1 MDNATLILNLKSLV
15 AISDSTHFD
24 SFVFIFNLKPE
35 KKLEAKII
43 TERII
48 DSNKDFFYELYK
60 KNGEFLQVTFVK
72 DKINNWFSNYQ
83 EFFNEYLKLALKSEL
98 SDAHQFCYVH
108 ENENYQDKVKA
119 FLNLQKWINLFKKV
133 TKNYFCSNDHNSITF
148 HIFEDV
154 DSDKKVRKHEV
165 IIDSEEIQLK
175 LMEINEFPASLDISE
190 NCIYNIEKLLVLKIA
205 TLSTIKSKIDNF
217 SLTSDI
223 LCNVDEFIER
233 YEKGYEFY
241 MNKYSIDKI
250 IREVE
255 KAKIDYFEKINNII
269 NDNQTKSMSIPAI
282 ILGTS
287 LVRSWN
293 LSSAALI
300 ISSMLI
306 AVYWVYLNLTHKI
319 ESIDD
324 CVISAEKVLDH
335 VRNEQ
340 VSEVE
345 KIASK
350 CIFKNSI
357 KEIKNKSTSA
367 KNTIH
372 KMIYSIFIAIFI
384 WAIYLILNIN
394 N

>member
-1 MDNATLILNLKSLV
+1 MDNSTLILNLKSLV
-15 AISDSTHFD
+15 AISDSTQFD

-35 KKLEAKII
+35 KELEAKKI
-43 TERII
+43 TEKII

-60 KNGEFLQVTFVK
+60 KDGELLQITFVK
-72 DKINNWFSNYQ
+72 EKINNWFSNYQ

-98 SDAHQFCYVH
+98 SEIHKFCYVH
-108 ENENYQDKVKA
+108 ENENYQDKVNA
-119 FLNLQKWINLFKKV
+119 FLNLQKWINLFKKA
-133 TKNYFCSNDHNSITF
+133 TKNYFYSHDHNSITF

-154 DSDKKVRKHEV
+154 DSDKKVRKHEI
-165 IIDSEEIQLK
+165 IIDSEETQLN
-175 LMEINEFPASLDISE
+175 LMKINKFPASLDISE
-190 NCIYNIEKLLVLKIA
+190 NCIYNIEKHLVLKIA
-205 TLSTIKSKIDNF
+205 TLSTIKSKADNF
-217 SLTSDI
+217 SLTRDI
-223 LCNVDEFIER
+223 LCNADEFIER

-241 MNKYSIDKI
+241 INKYSIDKI

-300 ISSMLI
+300 ISSMLL
-306 AVYWVYLNLTHKI
+306 AAYWVYLNLTHKI

-335 VRNEQ
+335 VKNEQ

-345 KIASK
+345 KIVSE

-357 KEIKNKSTSA
+357 KEIKKKSKSA
-367 KNTIH
+367 KNTIC

>member
-1 MDNATLILNLKSLV
+1 MDNSTLILNLKSLV
-15 AISDSTHFD
+15 AISDSTQFD

-35 KKLEAKII
+35 KELEAKKI
-43 TERII
+43 TEKII

-60 KNGEFLQVTFVK
+60 KDGELLQITFVK
-72 DKINNWFSNYQ
+72 EKINNWFSNYQ

-98 SDAHQFCYVH
+98 SEIHKFCYVH
-108 ENENYQDKVKA
+108 ENENYQDKVNA

-133 TKNYFCSNDHNSITF
+133 TKNYFYSHDHNSITF

-154 DSDKKVRKHEV
+154 DSDKKVRKHEI
-165 IIDSEEIQLK
+165 IIDSEETQLN
-175 LMEINEFPASLDISE
+175 LMKINKFPASLDISE
-190 NCIYNIEKLLVLKIA
+190 NCIYNIEKHLVLKIA
-205 TLSTIKSKIDNF
+205 TLSTIKSKDDNF
-217 SLTSDI
+217 SLTRDI
-223 LCNVDEFIER
+223 LCNADEFIER

-241 MNKYSIDKI
+241 INKYSIDKI

-300 ISSMLI
+300 ISSMLL
-306 AVYWVYLNLTHKI
+306 AAYWVYLNLTHKI

-335 VRNEQ
+335 VKNEQ

-345 KIASK
+345 KIVSE

-357 KEIKNKSTSA
+357 KEIKKKSKSA
-367 KNTIH
+367 KNTIC

>member
-1 MDNATLILNLKSLV
+1 MDNSTLILNLKSLV
-15 AISDSTHFD
+15 AISDSTQFD

-35 KKLEAKII
+35 KELEAKKI
-43 TERII
+43 TEKII

-60 KNGEFLQVTFVK
+60 KDGELLQITFVK
-72 DKINNWFSNYQ
+72 EKINNWFSNYQ

-98 SDAHQFCYVH
+98 SEINKFCYVH
-108 ENENYQDKVKA
+108 ENENYQDKVNA

-133 TKNYFCSNDHNSITF
+133 TKNYFYSHDHNSITF

-154 DSDKKVRKHEV
+154 DSDKKVRKHEI
-165 IIDSEEIQLK
+165 IIDSEETQLN
-175 LMEINEFPASLDISE
+175 LMKINKFPASLDISE
-190 NCIYNIEKLLVLKIA
+190 NCIYNIEKHLVLKIA
-205 TLSTIKSKIDNF
+205 TLSTIKSKDDNF
-217 SLTSDI
+217 SLTRDI
-223 LCNVDEFIER
+223 LCNADEFIER

-241 MNKYSIDKI
+241 INKYSIDKI

-300 ISSMLI
+300 ISSMLL
-306 AVYWVYLNLTHKI
+306 AAYWVYLNLTHKI

-335 VRNEQ
+335 VKNEQ

-345 KIASK
+345 KIVSE

-357 KEIKNKSTSA
+357 KEIKKKSKSA
-367 KNTIH
+367 KNTIC